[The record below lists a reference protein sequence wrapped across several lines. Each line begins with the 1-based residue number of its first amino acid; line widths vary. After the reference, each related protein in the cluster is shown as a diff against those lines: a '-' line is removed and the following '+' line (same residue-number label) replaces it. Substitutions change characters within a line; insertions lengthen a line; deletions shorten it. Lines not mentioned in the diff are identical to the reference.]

1 MVEFY
6 ALAGA
11 DVLCVVFV
19 YHIIILSNIDHYNI
33 RAEGREGKRLEGRVE
48 VGWREIW
55 DRI

>member
-33 RAEGREGKRLEGRVE
+33 RAEGREEQEIGGKSRGRMEGE
-48 VGWREIW
+48 MG
-55 DRI
+55 